1 MEVDGL
7 NSNVL
12 TRSNLD
18 KGMPN
23 EFKGLWTCPTPVSN
37 KIGKGHAIAQIQTTR
52 SSKIET
58 WILKCP
64 IVTHLIN
71 FILKWT
77 EGGATVVFIIT
88 IL

>member
-1 MEVDGL
+1 MFVPICVGL
-7 NSNVL
+7 MLS
-12 TRSNLD
+12 
-18 KGMPN
+18 
-23 EFKGLWTCPTPVSN
+23 VSKN
-37 KIGKGHAIAQIQTTR
+37 IIWIGQIA
-52 SSKIET
+52 
-58 WILKCP
+58 